1 MPTEMEKRDKEAF
14 EVSDIIRNAANLVE
28 QAIRNDDPASK
39 KALQSA
45 AKILLNQAIAR
56 MDESVAAEID
66 DED

>member
-1 MPTEMEKRDKEAF
+1 MPTEMEKRDKEAY

-39 KALQSA
+39 KALQAA

-56 MDESVAAEID
+56 MDESVATEID